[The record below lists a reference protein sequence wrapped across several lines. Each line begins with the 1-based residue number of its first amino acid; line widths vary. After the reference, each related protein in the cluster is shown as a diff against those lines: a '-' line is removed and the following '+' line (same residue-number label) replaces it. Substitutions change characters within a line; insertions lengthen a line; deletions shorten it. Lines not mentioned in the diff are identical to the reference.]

1 MRQRV
6 ARVALV
12 AALVALLLLAVPL
25 AVVIRASFFA
35 DERGELERAAMAA
48 AVRVSPD
55 FATGDPVELPS
66 GRSEGRLGVYDA
78 RLRLRTGTG
87 PATADTATRQAL
99 NGSVVQRQS
108 DGELV
113 AAVPVSGNE
122 RVIGVVRASTSTGSV
137 WSRILLAWA
146 ALLGAA
152 LVALGAAVL
161 VARRQAR
168 ALSSPLESLSRTS
181 RAVADGD
188 LTARAGLCGIPEIDS
203 VARTHNVMVQRLASL
218 LQHERH
224 FTANASHQLR
234 TPLTGLQLGLETAL
248 ETPGADPRA
257 ALRDALEQSSHL
269 HHTIDEVLR
278 LARSQDA
285 SAVEPVDEAVG
296 DLLERAERR
305 WHGPLARDGRRIELV
320 LDPANAG
327 LPVPGRTTDQILD
340 VLLDNAHRHGRG
352 TVTVTLRDIG
362 AAVALDVADEGTVA
376 LDPKS
381 LFARGATTGPGEGIG
396 LSLAADLAGAA
407 GARLSLTGTSPTR
420 FTLLVPRDDQGDD
433 GDESATGGILA

>member
-6 ARVALV
+6 VRVALV

-35 DERGELERAAMAA
+35 DERGELERTAMAG

-66 GRSEGRLGVYDA
+66 KRSEGRLGVYDA
-78 RLRLRTGTG
+78 KLRLRTGTG
-87 PATADTATRQAL
+87 PATADAATRQAL
-99 NGSVVQRQS
+99 KGSVVQRRS

-113 AAVPVSGNE
+113 AAVPVSSNE
-122 RVIGVVRASTSTGSV
+122 RVIGVVRASTGTGRV
-137 WSRILLAWA
+137 WGRIVLAWT

-168 ALSSPLESLSRTS
+168 ALSSPLESLSRASQT
-181 RAVADGD
+181 VADGD
-188 LTARAGLCGIPEIDS
+188 LTARAALCGIPEIDS
-203 VARTHNVMVQRLASL
+203 VARTHNTMVRRLASL
-218 LQHERH
+218 LQRERH

-257 ALRDALEQSSHL
+257 ALREALEQSGHL
-269 HHTIDEVLR
+269 RDTIDEVLQ
-278 LARSQDA
+278 LATA
-285 SAVEPVDEAVG
+285 ETGPVPAPADEAAG
-296 DLLERAERR
+296 DVLGRTERR
-305 WHGPLARDGRRIELV
+305 WHGPLAQNGRRIDLA
-320 LDPANAG
+320 LDPAAAE
-327 LPVPGRTTDQILD
+327 LPVPGRTTDQVLD
-340 VLLDNAHRHGRG
+340 VLLDNAHQHGRG

-362 AAVALDVADEGTVA
+362 AALAIDVADEGTLA

-381 LFARGATTGPGEGIG
+381 LFGRGATTGPGEGIG
-396 LSLAADLAGAA
+396 LSLAVDLARAA
-407 GARLSLTGTSPTR
+407 GARLSLTGTAPTR
-420 FTLLVPRDDQGDD
+420 FTLLLPRGD
-433 GDESATGGILA
+433 

>member
-6 ARVALV
+6 VRVALV

-35 DERGELERAAMAA
+35 DERGELERTATAA

-66 GRSEGRLGVYDA
+66 KRSEGRLGVYDA
-78 RLRLRTGTG
+78 KLRLRTGTG
-87 PATADTATRQAL
+87 PATADAATRQAL
-99 NGSVVQRQS
+99 KGSVVQRRS
-108 DGELV
+108 GGELV
-113 AAVPVSGNE
+113 AAVPVSSNE
-122 RVIGVVRASTSTGSV
+122 RVIGVVRASTGTGGV
-137 WSRILLAWA
+137 WGRIVLAWT

-168 ALSSPLESLSRTS
+168 ALSSPLESLSRASQT
-181 RAVADGD
+181 VADGD
-188 LTARAGLCGIPEIDS
+188 LTARAALCGIPEIDS
-203 VARTHNVMVQRLASL
+203 VARTHNTMVRRLASL
-218 LQHERH
+218 LQRERH

-248 ETPGADPRA
+248 ETPGADPHA
-257 ALRDALEQSSHL
+257 ALREALEQSGHL
-269 HHTIDEVLR
+269 RHTIDEVLR
-278 LARSQDA
+278 LATA
-285 SAVEPVDEAVG
+285 ETGPAPAGEAAG

-305 WHGPLARDGRRIELV
+305 WHGPLAKDGRRIDLA
-320 LDPANAG
+320 LDPAAAG
-327 LPVPGRTTDQILD
+327 LPVPGRTTDQVLE
-340 VLLDNAHRHGRG
+340 VLLDNAHQHGRG

-362 AAVALDVADEGTVA
+362 AALAIDVADEGTLA

-381 LFARGATTGPGEGIG
+381 LFGRGATTGPGEGIG
-396 LSLAADLAGAA
+396 LSLAVDLARAA
-407 GARLSLTGTSPTR
+407 GARLSLTGTAPTR
-420 FTLLVPRDDQGDD
+420 FTLLLPRGD
-433 GDESATGGILA
+433 